1 MHVLP
6 RMSDLWAGRTKYLT
20 VVVVILTVVLVRLG
34 LWQYDRHLERSAIN
48 QRINTSLASQPLN
61 LADLLAL
68 PAAER
73 EYRPLTL
80 TGSYEPNQ
88 VLWRNRA
95 FKGGTGYHILS
106 VLRTDDGQAVL
117 VNRGWIP
124 YEAGVGERWQ
134 TEFPVPTG
142 SQTIAAVWRIDQEAR
157 ENTPEASSTKWFT
170 IDTGAIGSVLGVPL
184 AAGFAQIQPTDD
196 TERPATLPYPA
207 LTTDMGQGSH
217 LGYTFQWFAFA
228 VILVV
233 GYLVVLGRRT
243 HALLKHNQPL

>member
-1 MHVLP
+1 MQAQPHK
-6 RMSDLWAGRTKYLT
+6 MDLWAGRTKYLT
-20 VVVVILTVVLVRLG
+20 VVVLILAVVLVRLG
-34 LWQYDRHLERSAIN
+34 LWQYERHLERSAIN
-48 QRINTSLASQPLN
+48 QRINASLASQPVRLV
-61 LADLLAL
+61 DLLAI
-68 PAAER
+68 PPAER

-80 TGSYEPNQ
+80 TGSYEPKQ

-134 TEFPVPTG
+134 TEFPVPT
-142 SQTIAAVWRIDQEAR
+142 SPQTIAAVWRIDQEAR

-170 IDTGAIGSVLGVPL
+170 IDTGAIGAVLGVPL
-184 AAGFAQIQPTDD
+184 VAGFAQIQPSDD
-196 TERPATLPYPA
+196 TQRPASLPYPA

-217 LGYTFQWFAFA
+217 MGYTFQWFAFA

-233 GYLVVLGRRT
+233 GYVVVLRRRT
-243 HALLKHNQPL
+243 HTLLKQNQPV